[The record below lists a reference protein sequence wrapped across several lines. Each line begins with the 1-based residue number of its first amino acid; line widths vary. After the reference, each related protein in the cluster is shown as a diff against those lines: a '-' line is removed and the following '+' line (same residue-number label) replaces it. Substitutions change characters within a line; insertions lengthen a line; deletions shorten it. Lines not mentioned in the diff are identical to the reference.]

1 MEAIKRVE
9 IIVSTLELET
19 VTALLEK
26 SGVSGYSI
34 IKRVT
39 GKGSRGIQDGEGLSD
54 AFMNCY
60 ILVGCKEHELDQFVD
75 PLRDLLSESGGIC
88 FVTDSMAIKH

>member
-1 MEAIKRVE
+1 MKAIKRVE

-60 ILVGCKEHELDQFVD
+60 ILVGCSPEELEQFME
-75 PLRDLLSESGGIC
+75 PLRNLLGESGGVC
-88 FVTDSMAIKH
+88 FVTDAWSVKH